1 MAVDVA
7 SWVLSIDGGLAVAEV
22 SLVPEPV
29 VTGAKVGGAEEDGA
43 EEDGTEV
50 ELGTVATTNASPK
63 VNNLDGVL
71 QQVVLSWKQQK

>member
-7 SWVLSIDGGLAVAEV
+7 SWVLLIAERLAVAEV
-22 SLVPEPV
+22 SLDPERV
-29 VTGAKVGGAEEDGA
+29 AKGAKVDGAEDVGAEEDGA

-63 VNNLDGVL
+63 ENNLDGVL
-71 QQVVLSWKQQK
+71 QQPMLS